1 MTGKIAVS
9 DSIMYLLK
17 NDGDLDTIPT
27 NFCFYELF
35 FNCTSLATPPELPA
49 TTLAE
54 LSYLRMFQGCSSL
67 TTAPELPAT
76 TLARNCYQFM
86 FDGCTSLVNPP
97 SELPALSVP
106 FAAYG
111 DMFAGTAITKSPYIR
126 ATSVD
131 GAWGMA
137 SMFKNCSSL
146 NEIKMD
152 YIGNFS
158 GSGVPTDA
166 FTTWVDGVAS
176 TGTFYY
182 NGSDTT
188 RGTSAIPENWTIQSF

>member
-1 MTGKIAVS
+1 
-9 DSIMYLLK
+9 
-17 NDGDLDTIPT
+17 
-27 NFCFYELF
+27 
-35 FNCTSLATPPELPA
+35 
-49 TTLAE
+49 
-54 LSYLRMFQGCSSL
+54 
-67 TTAPELPAT
+67 
-76 TLARNCYQFM
+76 
-86 FDGCTSLVNPP
+86 
-97 SELPALSVP
+97 
-106 FAAYG
+106 
-111 DMFAGTAITKSPYIR
+111 MFAGTAITKSPYIR

-152 YIGNFS
+152 YTGNFS
-158 GSGVPTDA
+158 GTGVPSDA

-176 TGTFYY
+176 IGIFYY